1 MATTTPTLP
10 GPLPDH
16 ALVLRARSGDMTAF
30 AALVEQHAAV
40 VLRVAARIAGRDAA
54 EDVSQEAFLR
64 ALHRLGQY
72 RGDAPFRAWLLRI
85 AQNAALDHLERTRRT
100 PTATPLDDGDG
111 EGDGAKQGEPADTDR
126 ERLPAD
132 SLELAERRARLEE
145 KLRRLSPAH
154 RAVLV
159 LRDLE
164 GLSYEEIATATET
177 PLGSVKG
184 RLHRARRELIDL
196 LRRNTYDWGLPRD
209 DPA

>member
-1 MATTTPTLP
+1 MQAHAAPIPLP
-10 GPLPDH
+10 GAPERVLVAR
-16 ALVLRARSGDMTAF
+16 ALSGDMNAF
-30 AALVEQHAAV
+30 AALVDAHAAV

-64 ALHRLGQY
+64 ALHRLRQY

-85 AQNAALDHLERTRRT
+85 TQNAALDHLERTGRM
-100 PTATPLDDGDG
+100 PTTVPTDDEDG
-111 EGDGAKQGEPADTDR
+111 GAHDPVEVDVD
-126 ERLPAD
+126 RLPAD
-132 SLELAERRARLEE
+132 RLELDERRARLED
-145 KLRRLSPAH
+145 KLARLSPAH

-164 GLSYEEIATATET
+164 GFSYEEIAAATES